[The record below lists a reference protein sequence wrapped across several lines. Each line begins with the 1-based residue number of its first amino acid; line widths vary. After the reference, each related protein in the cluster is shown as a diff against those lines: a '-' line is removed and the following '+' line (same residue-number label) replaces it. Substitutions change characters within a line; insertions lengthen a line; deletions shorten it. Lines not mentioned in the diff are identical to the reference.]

1 MSDEHTEGTR
11 NLDEL
16 FTLMEIIHAEVR
28 QMAERQEALDTKV
41 SEIAKHVR
49 RIDLKVGTAN
59 EDLVEIRGNL
69 RDHEVRLQNL
79 GQ

>member
-1 MSDEHTEGTR
+1 MSTEHTEGTR
-11 NLDEL
+11 NLDNL

-28 QMAERQEALDTKV
+28 QMAERQEALGTQI

-49 RIDLKVGTAN
+49 RIELRVGTAN
-59 EDLVEIRGNL
+59 EDLVEIRGHL
-69 RDHEVRLQNL
+69 RDHEARLQNL